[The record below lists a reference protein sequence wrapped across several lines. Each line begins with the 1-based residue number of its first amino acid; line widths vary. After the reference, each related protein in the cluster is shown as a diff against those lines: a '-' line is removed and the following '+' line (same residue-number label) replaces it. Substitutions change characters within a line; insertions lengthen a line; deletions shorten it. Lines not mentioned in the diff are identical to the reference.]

1 MYAKC
6 VPALEPLRGRGLSEF
21 EVFGPSPERP
31 ALPGG
36 HVEEDIARGYRVD
49 RHPRVGGSQPTRGR
63 P

>member
-1 MYAKC
+1 
-6 VPALEPLRGRGLSEF
+6 
-21 EVFGPSPERP
+21 VFGPSPERP